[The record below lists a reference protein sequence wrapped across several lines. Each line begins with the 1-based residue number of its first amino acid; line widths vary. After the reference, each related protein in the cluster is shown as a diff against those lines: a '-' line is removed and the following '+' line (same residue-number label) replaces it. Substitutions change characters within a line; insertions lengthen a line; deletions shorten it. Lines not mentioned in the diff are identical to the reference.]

1 MRLSRQKAVLFLFR
15 MLCKTVRRYG
25 EFMRHGGRKIA
36 EQITISRNKA
46 SGKCLVRFYKQARK
60 SKENE

>member
-1 MRLSRQKAVLFLFR
+1 
-15 MLCKTVRRYG
+15 
-25 EFMRHGGRKIA
+25 MRHGGRKIA

-46 SGKCLVRFYKQARK
+46 SGKCLGRFYKQARK